1 MGQAQALG
9 TEGIQHSEE
18 RASAAP
24 WEAEYAGLAAAP
36 HPAQGSDL
44 LICIRSKQP
53 SRSPGSRGHSGK
65 PRAPGPR
72 LLEAP
77 TPDNQGLTSVASSGS
92 SSAQRPSMAP
102 QGLELASSLG
112 VSVIHGGSQKP

>member
-18 RASAAP
+18 RTSVP
-24 WEAEYAGLAAAP
+24 PSEAGYAGLAAAP
-36 HPAQGSDL
+36 HPAQGFDL

-53 SRSPGSRGHSGK
+53 SRSPGSRGHSEK
-65 PRAPGPR
+65 PRPGAR

-77 TPDNQGLTSVASSGS
+77 TPDNQGHTSVASSGS
-92 SSAQRPSMAP
+92 SSAQRPSMAL